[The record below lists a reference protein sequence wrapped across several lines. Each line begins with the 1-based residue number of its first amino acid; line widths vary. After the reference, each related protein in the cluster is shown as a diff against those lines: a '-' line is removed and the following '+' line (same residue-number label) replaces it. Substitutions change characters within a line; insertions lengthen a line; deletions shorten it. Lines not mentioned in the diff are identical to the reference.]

1 MKNII
6 TFNIIII
13 IIIDNS
19 KMRKGIDS
27 EFENKGGHM
36 CMCITHVQSK
46 CKEKPDN
53 DINIIEKFKRNNLM
67 TFLKETLCIENGYN
81 PQ

>member
-1 MKNII
+1 
-6 TFNIIII
+6 
-13 IIIDNS
+13 
-19 KMRKGIDS
+19 
-27 EFENKGGHM
+27 M